1 MTKYFRAA
9 IALIPV
15 LPLPAAAVPA
25 LPAAVLVLPAVA
37 LAQGSPEGESRFNS
51 GVIHLREGRVDLAI
65 EEFERAVEAD
75 KKNPY
80 FRKGLGQAY
89 AGRGDFKDAI
99 KQFREALELNPYYVD
114 VRNDL
119 GSALILA
126 GKREEGK
133 KEFLTAYADA
143 TNPTPEVSARNLG
156 QAYLDEK
163 NYPEAINWFRTAIG
177 RAPAYPDPYLGLA
190 AALMAT
196 DRLEEAVILLE
207 TGVEAA
213 PAPGMHLAVGRAYFQ
228 AGRFAEA
235 RASLEEAMRADPSG
249 PVGQAAA
256 QQLQAMPH

>member
-1 MTKYFRAA
+1 MRDMTNHLNA
-9 IALIPV
+9 
-15 LPLPAAAVPA
+15 
-25 LPAAVLVLPAVA
+25 AVA
-37 LAQGSPEGESRFNS
+37 LALVVAASASPALSQGSPEGETHFNS

-65 EEFERAVEAD
+65 EEFERAVDAD
-75 KKNPY
+75 SKNPY

-89 AGRGDFKDAI
+89 AGRGDYKEAI
-99 KQFREALELNPYYVD
+99 KQFREALELNPYYID

-126 GKREEGK
+126 GRREEGR

-163 NYPEAINWFRTAIG
+163 NYTEAISWFRAAIG

-190 AALMAT
+190 AALVAT

-207 TGVEAA
+207 SGVQAA
-213 PAPGMHLAVGRAYFQ
+213 PDSPALLLAVGQAYFR

-235 RASLEEAMRADPSG
+235 RASLEEAMRKDPSG

-256 QQLQAMPH
+256 QQLQELPR

>member
-1 MTKYFRAA
+1 MSKRFRAA
-9 IALIPV
+9 FALV
-15 LPLPAAAVPA
+15 PLLLA
-25 LPAAVLVLPAVA
+25 PAVTV
-37 LAQGSPEGESRFNS
+37 LAQGPEGENYFNS
-51 GVIHLREGRVDLAI
+51 GVIHLREGRVDLAL
-65 EEFERAVEAD
+65 EQFERAVKAD
-75 KKNPY
+75 SKNPY

-89 AGRGDFKDAI
+89 AARRDWKDAI

-163 NYPEAINWFRTAIG
+163 NYAEAINWFRTAVG

-190 AALMAT
+190 QALAAT
-196 DRLEEAVILLE
+196 DRLTEAIVLLE
-207 TGVEAA
+207 RGVEAA
-213 PAPGMHLAVGRAYFQ
+213 PDSPDLRLALGQAYYRD
-228 AGRFAEA
+228 GRFTEA
-235 RASLEEAMRADPSG
+235 RTSLEEALKKDPSG
-249 PVGQAAA
+249 PVGQAASE
-256 QQLQAMPH
+256 QLEGLPH

>member
-1 MTKYFRAA
+1 MTKNVRA
-9 IALIPV
+9 V
-15 LPLPAAAVPA
+15 VVFAAVLAAPA
-25 LPAAVLVLPAVA
+25 LPA
-37 LAQGSPEGESRFNS
+37 LAQGSPEGESHFNS
-51 GVIHLREGRVDLAI
+51 GLIHLREGRVDLAI
-65 EEFERAVEAD
+65 EEFERAVDAD
-75 KKNPY
+75 GKNPY

-99 KQFREALELNPYYVD
+99 KEFQKALELNPYYVD

-156 QAYLDEK
+156 QAYFDEK

-177 RAPAYPDPYLGLA
+177 RAPSYPDPYLGLA
-190 AALMAT
+190 AALVAT
-196 DRLEEAVILLE
+196 DRLDEAVILLE
-207 TGVEAA
+207 SGVEAA
-213 PAPGMHLAVGRAYFQ
+213 PDAPGLLLAVGQAYYR

-235 RASLEEAMRADPSG
+235 RTSFEEAMRKDPSG

-256 QQLQAMPH
+256 QQLQSLPR

>member
-1 MTKYFRAA
+1 MTRFFRAA

-15 LPLPAAAVPA
+15 LPVTPPAVPV
-25 LPAAVLVLPAVA
+25 LPVVALVLPAVV
-37 LAQGSPEGESRFNS
+37 LAQGAAEGESHFNS

-89 AGRGDFKDAI
+89 AGRGEFKDAI

-126 GKREEGK
+126 GRREEGK

-163 NYPEAINWFRTAIG
+163 NYPEAINWFRTAVG
-177 RAPAYPDPYLGLA
+177 RAPAYADPYLGLA

-207 TGVEAA
+207 SGVEAA
-213 PAPGMHLAVGRAYFQ
+213 PSPGLHLAVGQVYFQ

-235 RASLEEAMRADPSG
+235 RASLETAMKTDPSG

>member
-1 MTKYFRAA
+1 MRDMTTRLYAA
-9 IALIPV
+9 I
-15 LPLPAAAVPA
+15 
-25 LPAAVLVLPAVA
+25 VLVLALLALLAPAVPA
-37 LAQGSPEGESRFNS
+37 LAQGSPEGESHFNS
-51 GVIHLREGRVDLAI
+51 GVIHLREGRVDLAL
-65 EEFERAVEAD
+65 EEFERAVDAD
-75 KKNPY
+75 AKNPY

-89 AGRGDFKDAI
+89 AARQDWKNAI

-126 GKREEGK
+126 GNPEEGK

-156 QAYLDEK
+156 QAYLNEK
-163 NYPEAINWFRTAIG
+163 DYPEAINWFRTAVN
-177 RAPAYPDPYLGLA
+177 RAPSYPDPYLGLA
-190 AALMAT
+190 AALVAT

-207 TGVEAA
+207 NGVEAA
-213 PAPGMHLAVGRAYFQ
+213 PDAPGLLLAVGQAYFR

-235 RASLEEAMRADPSG
+235 RTSLEEAMRKDPSG

-256 QQLQAMPH
+256 LQLQSMPR

>member
-1 MTKYFRAA
+1 MTKCFRAA
-9 IALIPV
+9 ILLIPV
-15 LPLPAAAVPA
+15 LLVPSAVA
-25 LPAAVLVLPAVA
+25 LVRPAVA
-37 LAQGSPEGESRFNS
+37 LAQGSPEGESHFNS
-51 GVIHLREGRVDLAI
+51 GLIHLREGRVDMAVK
-65 EEFERAVEAD
+65 EFERAVKSD
-75 KKNPY
+75 SKNPY

-119 GSALILA
+119 GTALILA
-126 GKREEGK
+126 GNREEGK
-133 KEFLTAYADA
+133 REFLTAYADA

-196 DRLEEAVILLE
+196 DRLDEAVILLE
-207 TGVEAA
+207 SGVEAA
-213 PAPGMHLAVGRAYFQ
+213 PAPGLYLAVGQAYFK

-235 RASLEEAMRADPSG
+235 RSSLEEAMRKDPSG

-256 QQLQAMPH
+256 QQLQSLPH